1 MAIVLASLLDADW
14 SKLGEEACAAAKAG
28 VDGIS
33 IDIMDGVFVPRI
45 TFSPIHAS
53 VIRNLVDLPIEV
65 HLMTAQPEKHVQA
78 FCDAGA
84 DQVIFHLEATADPL
98 SLINYIKNR
107 GLRAGIS
114 VLKETPLDAISD
126 ELLGAVDA
134 VNLMSIKVGYGGQV
148 ADDITLDRLRAL
160 RKRAETINPSV
171 ALEVDGGM
179 KHNNCARFVNA
190 GADVI
195 IVGTGIYKSG
205 NYMEAVKL
213 VKENLTENAEE
224 SSNRLKTFFA
234 QPSRKN
240 IDDLER
246 RQRLNQ
252 IRIDLDIPESSWDP
266 LNSKR

>member
-14 SKLGEEACAAAKAG
+14 NRLGEEAYAAAEAG

-33 IDIMDGVFVPRI
+33 IDIMDGEFVPRI
-45 TFSPIHAS
+45 TFNPAHAS
-53 VIRNLVDLPIEV
+53 IIRNLVDIPIEV
-65 HLMTAQPEKHVQA
+65 HLMTASPEKHVQA

-84 DQVIFHLEATADPL
+84 DQIIFHLEATDNPL
-98 SLINYIKNR
+98 SLINYIKSR

-114 VLKETPLDAISD
+114 VLKETSLDAISD
-126 ELLGAVDA
+126 ELLGVVDA
-134 VNLMSIKVGYGGQV
+134 INLMSIKVGYGGQV

-160 RKRAETINPSV
+160 RKRAESLNPSV

-195 IVGTGIYKSG
+195 IVGTGIYKSN
-205 NYMEAVKL
+205 NYNEAIKL
-213 VKENLTENAEE
+213 IKANLTENAET
-224 SSNRLKTFFA
+224 SYNRLKTFFA
-234 QPSRKN
+234 QPSKNN
-240 IDDLER
+240 IDDMER

-252 IRIDLDIPESSWDP
+252 LRIDMDIPESSWDP